1 MKEARRKRRAWIIGI
16 SVLLACAFALAL
28 YSHYLSGTIRLDSE
42 WVSEENLEALAEGWR
57 ELAESGRYV
66 PWSAGSDFPEGVHA
80 LAYLPP
86 DEAESEP
93 PAVFFLIIMAEDWA
107 GTLDEVLEDGRPE
120 AYARY
125 RRVSLS
131 SAMHGL
137 GTFGE
142 CTSHIAVSSDHCA
155 IYSMFWETDGTARGF
170 HALLSEA
177 LEIVGAG

>member
-1 MKEARRKRRAWIIGI
+1 M
-16 SVLLACAFALAL
+16 
-28 YSHYLSGTIRLDSE
+28 
-42 WVSEENLEALAEGWR
+42 
-57 ELAESGRYV
+57 

-93 PAVFFLIIMAEDWA
+93 PDVFFLIIMAEDWA

-142 CTSHIAVSSDHCA
+142 CTSHITVSSDHCA